1 MAFASKNWVID
12 LINKVLK
19 KKSASTIT
27 TLWTGELSTNGNIV
41 LSDDYSNY
49 DIMVFEFNGSSSNTD
64 YQQEYRMFLT
74 DNVVIN
80 KENQFLIT
88 GYSSEYVQFY
98 YTDSKTINIKIRSG
112 SFRFISVKGIKF

>member
-1 MAFASKNWVID
+1 MAFASKNWVLD

-19 KKSASTIT
+19 KKSASAIT

-49 DIMVFEFNGSSSNTD
+49 DIIVFEFNGSSSNTD

-98 YTDSKTINIKIRSG
+98 YTDSKTINIKIRNG
-112 SFRFISVKGIKF
+112 SFRFISVKGIQS

>member
-49 DIMVFEFNGSSSNTD
+49 DIIVF
-64 YQQEYRMFLT
+64 
-74 DNVVIN
+74 
-80 KENQFLIT
+80 
-88 GYSSEYVQFY
+88 
-98 YTDSKTINIKIRSG
+98 
-112 SFRFISVKGIKF
+112 

>member
-49 DIMVFEFNGSSSNTD
+49 DIIVFEFNGSSSNTD

-80 KENQFLIT
+80 KENQFIIT

-98 YTDSKTINIKIRSG
+98 YTDSKTINIKIRNG

>member
-12 LINKVLK
+12 LINKGLK
-19 KKSASTIT
+19 KKSASAIT

-49 DIMVFEFNGSSSNTD
+49 DIIVFEFNGSSSNTD

-80 KENQFLIT
+80 KESQFLIT

>member
-49 DIMVFEFNGSSSNTD
+49 DIIVFEFNGSSSNTD

-80 KENQFLIT
+80 KENQFIIT
-88 GYSSEYVQFY
+88 GSSSEYVQFY
-98 YTDSKTINIKIRSG
+98 YTDSKTINIKIRNG

>member
-27 TLWTGELSTNGNIV
+27 TLWTGELSTNGNII

-49 DIMVFEFNGSSSNTD
+49 DIIVFEFNGSSSNID

-80 KENQFLIT
+80 KESQFLIT
-88 GYSSEYVQFY
+88 GYSNEYVQFY
-98 YTDSKTINIKIRSG
+98 YTDSKTINIKIRHG

>member
-19 KKSASTIT
+19 KKSASVIT

-49 DIMVFEFNGSSSNTD
+49 DIIVFEFNGSSSNTD

-80 KENQFLIT
+80 KESQFLIT

>member
-49 DIMVFEFNGSSSNTD
+49 DIIVFEFNGSSSNTD

-98 YTDSKTINIKIRSG
+98 YTDSKTINIKIRNG